1 MSEVQKVEQKFNNF
15 KNYIRENSSSQNM
28 LLVTFYQS
36 PLELFLR
43 TIYERSVKEK
53 LSVSKT
59 IDLIFDKLELKKNK
73 FTSDQ
78 LDTLTRY
85 LTYFKE
91 VSKAMYS

>member
-1 MSEVQKVEQKFNNF
+1 MSELDKVEQKFNNF
-15 KNYIRENSSSQNM
+15 KNYIRENSKSQNM
-28 LLVTFYQS
+28 LMVSFYQS
-36 PLELFLR
+36 PLDIFLK

-59 IDLIFDKLELKKNK
+59 IDLIFDKLDLKKNE

-91 VSKAMYS
+91 ILKAMYS

>member
-1 MSEVQKVEQKFNNF
+1 MSELDKVNQKFSNF
-15 KNYIRENSSSQNM
+15 KDYIRENSKSQNI
-28 LLVTFYQS
+28 LLVSFYQS
-36 PLELFLR
+36 PLELFLK

-59 IDLIFDKLELKKNK
+59 IDLIFDKLELTKED
-73 FTSDQ
+73 FTEDQ

-91 VSKAMYS
+91 ISKAMYS